1 MNRVRR
7 GHAAGKIILLGEHA
21 VVYGEPAIGVPLTKG
36 VEVTLSPGRG
46 EIELVLPAGVQLP
59 RSSKGATPESLIEA
73 ALGTDLKDNDLSIR
87 FEVPPMS
94 GLGSSAALAV
104 ALLRARGR
112 KFSLREVITIED
124 VAHGRSSGVDP
135 AIAMADGPIV
145 FEKKRVRALE
155 IGAPFYLVAGARGG
169 HGGTGRSVGRVK
181 EMKERE
187 PKLMSAAMR
196 TLGEA
201 TRAGERAIAAGDLA
215 ALAAAMELQHG
226 VLSGFGLV
234 SESVAEVVSAA
245 KKSGALAAKMSGAGG
260 SGGAFV
266 ALAADPRAAK
276 RVLTK
281 VKSLGATAWI
291 EHLA

>member
-1 MNRVRR
+1 VR
-7 GHAAGKIILLGEHA
+7 GKAAGKIILLGEHA
-21 VVYGEPAIGVPLTKG
+21 VVYGEPAIGVPLSRG
-36 VEVTLSPGRG
+36 VEVILTPGRG
-46 EIELVLPAGVQLP
+46 EIELVLPPNMKLP
-59 RSSKGATPESLIEA
+59 RSSNGATPESLIRA
-73 ALGTDLKDNDLSIR
+73 ALGDDFERTDLSIR

-112 KFSLREVITIED
+112 PFRLRDAIAVED

-145 FEKKRVRALE
+145 FEKRRVRVLQ
-155 IGAPFYLVAGARGG
+155 IGAPFFLVAGARGG

-187 PKLMSAAMR
+187 PKLLGAAMK

-201 TRAGERAIAAGDLA
+201 TKSGERAIAKGELD
-215 ALAAAMELQHG
+215 ALASAMELQHG
-226 VLSGFGLV
+226 ILSGFGLV
-234 SESVAEVVSAA
+234 SESVQEVVREA

-266 ALAADPRAAK
+266 ALAADQRTAK
-276 RVLTK
+276 RVLAK
-281 VKSLGATAWI
+281 VKSLGAIAWI
-291 EHLA
+291 ERLA